1 VPAVVIQNLEKRFG
15 SFRAV
20 DDLSLEAPEGKIL
33 TLLGPSGCGKSTTLR
48 CLAGLER
55 PDAGE
60 IRFNGEVVFSKAQ
73 GIFVPPERRQIGM
86 VFQSY
91 AIWPHMTVFENVAY
105 PLRVRRAPRDAIE
118 RQVRE
123 ALRLVGLEGLAQ
135 RPAPHLSGGQQQR
148 VALARALVYEP
159 KILLL
164 DEPLSNLDA
173 KVREQV
179 REEVKDLQ
187 RQLGIT
193 TLYVTHDQLEAI
205 SLSDE
210 VVIMNAGKIVERGNP
225 RDLYLRP
232 RAKFTCDFLGSV
244 GYIPGRV
251 ARQSAAG
258 VWVETASGTLFVNN
272 VPPIRDGA
280 SVLVGI
286 RAEHAVLSRRRPG
299 GEENILEGQV
309 KTALFEGQ
317 TVRCRIAVGE
327 HMLPVSIPEMVE
339 PGETVYL
346 VLPPHRCLLIPAQ

>member
-1 VPAVVIQNLEKRFG
+1 MPAVVIQNLEKRFG
-15 SFRAV
+15 SFQAV

-73 GIFVPPERRQIGM
+73 GIFVPPERRKIGM

-123 ALRLVGLEGLAQ
+123 VLRLVGLEGLAQ

-179 REEVKDLQ
+179 REEVKELQ

-251 ARQSAAG
+251 ARQSSAG
-258 VWVETASGTLFVNN
+258 VWVETVSGTLFVNN

-299 GEENILEGQV
+299 GEENILEGRV

-327 HMLPVSIPEMVE
+327 HTLPVSIPEMVE

-346 VLPPHRCLLIPAQ
+346 ALPPHRCLLIPQ